1 MSVINLPKDLQ
12 LDHSSSIQLYDYQN
26 PKNSDKL
33 QINLTRNT
41 ISFLQ
46 QGSKEVIHNNRTIA
60 IQNSEFLI
68 MKSGH
73 CLMTEKLPTSQDN
86 YSSILLFFSDDDLY
100 NFKNKFNYLSEKR
113 EPKTSIL
120 VVEYDDFIRK
130 FTASLK
136 DILSMPTSIQNRMAS
151 LKFEELMIY
160 ISEIKGFDFL
170 DTLDIYKD
178 TYVVNFKNTIESN
191 KLNKLTIKE
200 LAFLCNMSISSF
212 KRQFQKHYQQPP
224 ISWFQNQRLEYAA
237 YLITK
242 EKKKSSEIYTLIGF
256 QNHSNF
262 IKAFKAKFGVTPKNL
277 N

>member
-1 MSVINLPKDLQ
+1 MIY
-12 LDHSSSIQLYDYQN
+12 I
-26 PKNSDKL
+26 
-33 QINLTRNT
+33 
-41 ISFLQ
+41 
-46 QGSKEVIHNNRTIA
+46 
-60 IQNSEFLI
+60 
-68 MKSGH
+68 
-73 CLMTEKLPTSQDN
+73 
-86 YSSILLFFSDDDLY
+86 IL
-100 NFKNKFNYLSEKR
+100 NKFNYLSEKR

-170 DTLDIYKD
+170 DTLDIYRD

>member
-1 MSVINLPKDLQ
+1 
-12 LDHSSSIQLYDYQN
+12 
-26 PKNSDKL
+26 
-33 QINLTRNT
+33 
-41 ISFLQ
+41 
-46 QGSKEVIHNNRTIA
+46 
-60 IQNSEFLI
+60 
-68 MKSGH
+68 
-73 CLMTEKLPTSQDN
+73 
-86 YSSILLFFSDDDLY
+86 
-100 NFKNKFNYLSEKR
+100 
-113 EPKTSIL
+113 
-120 VVEYDDFIRK
+120 
-130 FTASLK
+130 
-136 DILSMPTSIQNRMAS
+136 MAS

-160 ISEIKGFDFL
+160 ISEVKGFDFL
-170 DTLDIYKD
+170 DTLDIYRD

-191 KLNKLTIKE
+191 
-200 LAFLCNMSISSF
+200 LCNMSISSF